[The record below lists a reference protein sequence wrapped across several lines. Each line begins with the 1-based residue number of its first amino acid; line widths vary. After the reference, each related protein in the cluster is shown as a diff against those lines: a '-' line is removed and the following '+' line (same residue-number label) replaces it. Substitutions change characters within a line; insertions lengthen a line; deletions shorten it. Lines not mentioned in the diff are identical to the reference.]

1 MVEANMQ
8 NQAQPTPEEMKSPQD
23 MQFATPNQQSSQ
35 MAMDG
40 GAAQNAPPMT
50 SLKMKGL
57 PFSVTRE
64 EILTFFQ
71 GTNMLEDS
79 VKIGQYPDGRLTGEA
94 CVLFNSDAEC

>member
-1 MVEANMQ
+1 M
-8 NQAQPTPEEMKSPQD
+8 S
-23 MQFATPNQQSSQ
+23 
-35 MAMDG
+35 MDS

-94 CVLFNSDAEC
+94 CVLFNSDAECQAAHTKLD